1 MERNAMNI
9 EVRKLGDALLA
20 EVVGVDITKPLPEAV
35 RREVYQAFLDHV
47 VLVFRDQPLTAAQMV
62 QFASN
67 FGRLEPHI
75 TKKYNHPEFDNLIV
89 MTNQN
94 EKGEVDPFESKR
106 GDKWHTDMCYR
117 EVPARA
123 TSLHTLQIPD
133 VGGDTL
139 FANMYCALEAMPAS
153 LRSRLEGRKATFRYG
168 GRAADGGVRL
178 EKEDQAA
185 PLIAHPIV
193 KPHTDTKRQSVFV
206 NPAHTVGIVDMDD
219 DEAQELLEETYA
231 WCMQPEFQARHAWRF
246 GDTVIWDNRC
256 GWHKATGDNPLRQPR
271 RFLRATVADN

>member
-1 MERNAMNI
+1 MNI

-139 FANMYCALEAMPAS
+139 FANMYCALEVMPAS

-168 GRAADGGVRL
+168 GRAADGRVRL
-178 EKEDQAA
+178 EKEDQSA

-193 KPHTDTKRQSVFV
+193 RSHTDTKRQSVFV
-206 NPAHTVGIVDMDD
+206 NPAHTVGIVDMDE

-231 WCMQPEFQARHAWRF
+231 WCMQPEFQARHVWRF

>member
-1 MERNAMNI
+1 MNV
-9 EVRKLGDALLA
+9 EVRKLGDPLLA
-20 EVVGVDITKPLPEAV
+20 EVVGVDITKPLSEDTREA
-35 RREVYQAFLDHV
+35 VYQAFLDHV

-62 QFASN
+62 QFAGS

-139 FANMYCALEAMPAS
+139 FANMYHALESMPDS
-153 LRSRLEGRKATFRYG
+153 LRRRLEGRKATFRYG
-168 GRAADGGVRL
+168 GRAADGQLRL
-178 EKEDQAA
+178 EKRDQEA
-185 PLIAHPIV
+185 PLIAHPII
-193 KPHTDTKRQSVFV
+193 KPHTDTKRLSVFV

-219 DEAQELLEETYA
+219 DEAQDLLEETYA
-231 WCMQPEFQARHAWRF
+231 WCMRPEFQARHKWRF
-246 GDTVIWDNRC
+246 GDTVIWDNRS

>member
-1 MERNAMNI
+1 MAI
-9 EVRKLGDALLA
+9 EVRKLGDPLLA
-20 EVVGVDITKPLPEAV
+20 EVVGADITKPLPEET
-35 RREVYQAFLDHV
+35 RKQVYQAFLDNI

-62 QFASN
+62 QFAGN

-89 MTNQN
+89 MTNLN

-117 EVPARA
+117 DVPARA

-139 FANMYCALEAMPAS
+139 FANMYKALESMPAS
-153 LRSRLEGRKATFRYG
+153 LRRRLEGRKATFRYG
-168 GRAADGGVRL
+168 GRAAEGGRRL
-178 EKEDQAA
+178 EKKDQEA
-185 PLIAHPIV
+185 PLVAHPIV
-193 KPHTDTKRQSVFV
+193 KPHTDTKRHSVFV

-219 DEAQELLEETYA
+219 DAAQELLDEVYA
-231 WCMQPEFQARHAWRF
+231 WCTRPEFQARHKWRF